1 MPFLSDRLIEGVLIF
16 SLAILLLSLFLVAY
30 AIGRRVR
37 RERGFKQLDAFR
49 NRLRDI
55 SQGWG
60 RDAFSDAATMA
71 EIRAVFQ
78 PRLAWAMEQALLE
91 RGDHPEDLEFV
102 RRVAEDLGFVAR
114 WQRDLDAAAVCG
126 ARGSGLRLSRRTGKY
141 LTRARS
147 AENLGRIRHAQSWR
161 LVACALDDPHPDVQG
176 VALRSL
182 AAMGVPESFP
192 VLVERLRDT
201 LGAPESALSERSWR
215 AALGRFPVQ
224 VGGALLPLLQSTN
237 PKLRS
242 LAADILVEMLS
253 SATARRGAA
262 CCAQIGIPDLADLES
277 VGPEVSRVIL
287 SRLVCDEDAEV
298 RARAATLLSYT
309 QGESAGQK
317 LGQLLEDEAWFVR
330 LHAVRAADARKDA
343 EGARLVAHRLLDAN
357 WRVRESAARAL
368 SGWGAAGLDQLTQCF
383 LSTQ

>member
-30 AIGRRVR
+30 ALVRRIR

-49 NRLRDI
+49 TRLREI
-55 SQGWG
+55 SQAWG

-71 EIRAVFQ
+71 EIRAAFQ

-91 RGDHPEDLEFV
+91 RGNNPEDVDFV

-114 WQRDLDAAAVCG
+114 WQRDLESAAV
-126 ARGSGLRLSRRTGKY
+126 RGGGPLLSRRTSKY

-147 AENLGRIRHAQSWR
+147 AENLGRIRHAKSWR
-161 LVACALDDPHPDVQG
+161 LLIRALDDPHPDVQG

-182 AAMGVPESFP
+182 AAIGEPESFP
-192 VLVERLRDT
+192 VLVERLRAT
-201 LGAPESALSERSWR
+201 LGASESVLSERSWR
-215 AALGRFPVQ
+215 AALGHFPVQ
-224 VGGALLPLLQSTN
+224 MGGALLPLLQGTN

-242 LAADILVEMLS
+242 LAADVLVEMLS

-298 RARAATLLSYT
+298 RARTATLLSYT

-317 LGQLLEDEAWFVR
+317 LGQLLEDEAWFV
-330 LHAVRAADARKDA
+330 
-343 EGARLVAHRLLDAN
+343 
-357 WRVRESAARAL
+357 
-368 SGWGAAGLDQLTQCF
+368 
-383 LSTQ
+383 